1 MLMELH
7 VFETVCHIFCFLMKG
22 HYWLLSNRIAVFTCT
37 FIYIYAHTYADTGS
51 CLLKD
56 KSPQQTGFQL
66 RVILLIRA
74 ADTIP
79 LLLPPPYPSFSFLC
93 CNYYYF

>member
-1 MLMELH
+1 MELH
-7 VFETVCHIFCFLMKG
+7 VFEIVCDIFCFLMKG
-22 HYWLLSNRIAVFTCT
+22 HYWLLSNRLAVFTCT

-56 KSPQQTGFQL
+56 KSPQQTGFRL

-93 CNYYYF
+93 CNYYYFN